1 MKIHGPFTSWVT
13 WVKWPLV
20 TLRCDFRNSKHSSR
34 SYEAICKLMP
44 LMTLAAALNRTS
56 ERPLGKPPGL
66 GAQDSNLFSG
76 RSTKQHTVKR
86 QRKVRLMTVTNTLG
100 SPQHRYQT
108 TGQQNGVSLT
118 THANISSEKK
128 TA

>member
-56 ERPLGKPPGL
+56 ERPLGGP
-66 GAQDSNLFSG
+66 QDWEP
-76 RSTKQHTVKR
+76 KI
-86 QRKVRLMTVTNTLG
+86 
-100 SPQHRYQT
+100 P
-108 TGQQNGVSLT
+108 
-118 THANISSEKK
+118 ISSL
-128 TA
+128 AGVQSSIQ